1 MSDNANYDLSNNIG
15 DDTDTTSTKPISHS
29 EIQDKSVKDSIANNQ
44 NITAQVQARQIS
56 EPKVENQA
64 NMNKSNTATNSAN
77 DFTQVQDLPLG
88 TPQGQQTIMPNNPLN
103 TNSNNA
109 PNSGTGVNSQAQSQH
124 NSAPIKSTAF
134 NQRDDI
140 NNPHT
145 ADTDGNEETHFGYKT
160 VNKAEKQA
168 RVADVF
174 TSVAKKYDIM
184 NDLMSFGI
192 HRLWKRFAISL
203 SGVRAG
209 QHVLDI
215 AGGTGDL
222 AKVFSREVGRNGHVV
237 LSDINAAML
246 EVGRERLINA
256 GCNNVDF
263 VLANAETLAPFDD
276 ESFDLLTISFGLRN
290 VTDKDAA
297 LRSMYR
303 VLKPGGRLLI
313 LEFSKPIFEPLSKA
327 YDLYSFTALPM
338 MGKLVANDA
347 ESYQYLAESIRMH
360 PDQQTLKQMM
370 EQAGFVNCD
379 YHNLTAG
386 IVAVHR
392 GFKA

>member
-1 MSDNANYDLSNNIG
+1 MSDTPNN
-15 DDTDTTSTKPISHS
+15 DTMPTNNDTATQY
-29 EIQDKSVKDSIANNQ
+29 ELQDKLVRDSITQNQ
-44 NITAQVQARQIS
+44 NITAQVKARHNIN
-56 EPKVENQA
+56 KDA
-64 NMNKSNTATNSAN
+64 NT
-77 DFTQVQDLPLG
+77 DFTQVQDLPTG
-88 TPQGQQTIMPNNPLN
+88 TPQGQQTTLPSDHNNSSSQPKPSH
-103 TNSNNA
+103 T
-109 PNSGTGVNSQAQSQH
+109 TGLPKQT
-124 NSAPIKSTAF
+124 IF

-145 ADTDGNEETHFGYKT
+145 SDTDGDEETHFGYKT

-192 HRLWKRFAISL
+192 HRLWKRYAISL

-222 AKVFSREVGRNGHVV
+222 AKVFSREVGRGGHVV

-276 ESFDLLTISFGLRN
+276 ESFDLVTISFGLRN

-297 LRSMYR
+297 LKSMYR

-313 LEFSKPIFEPLSKA
+313 LEFSKPVFEPLSKA
-327 YDLYSFTALPM
+327 YDLYSFTALPV
-338 MGKLVANDA
+338 MGKIIANDS

-370 EQAGFVNCD
+370 QHAGFENCD